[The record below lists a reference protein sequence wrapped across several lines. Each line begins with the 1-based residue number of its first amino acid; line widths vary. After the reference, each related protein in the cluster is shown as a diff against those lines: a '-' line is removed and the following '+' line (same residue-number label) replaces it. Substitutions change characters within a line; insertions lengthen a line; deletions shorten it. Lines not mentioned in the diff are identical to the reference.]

1 MSMHKEDHSQD
12 KQLGKQNDNISAK
25 DLKNVKWIIVTGGV
39 LSGLGKGTATAA
51 IGSLIKDH
59 KRIVTMKC
67 DGYLNVDP
75 GTMNPIEHGEV
86 FVLDDGGEVDLDFGH
101 YERFLDIDC
110 KFDWNLTSGKIFKSV
125 IDKERRGDYLG
136 KTIQIFPHISDE
148 VKRRFYNIAKS
159 ESADI
164 MMIEIG
170 GTVGDH
176 ENSWFIE
183 AARQLKKEVGKENI
197 MYVHLTYVPFLDSV
211 GELKSKPAQR
221 DIALLHEMGITP
233 DIVIARCKTEIPVK
247 MKEKIASFADLES
260 WQIISGKDVKTIYEI
275 PLNFEKD
282 GMTNILE
289 KQFGIRADTTEWKKL
304 VDKINNPKKKIKI
317 AVTGKYTELVDS
329 YISISEALTH
339 AGAHLDA
346 KAEIQFI
353 ETTDI
358 NSMKDVEEK
367 LKGVA
372 GIIVPGGF
380 GSRGIE
386 GKIKVIEYA
395 RKNNIPF
402 LGLCYGLQLA
412 VVEFARN
419 VCGLK
424 DANTTEVD
432 EKTKNP
438 VVDILP
444 EQKLVKE
451 KGATMR
457 LGKYKAVLKKN
468 TRVHALYNS
477 DAAFERHRHRYEVN
491 PDFHDVL
498 KKSGL
503 VFGGTSEDGRLVEF
517 IELPDHPYFVATQAH
532 PEFKSRL
539 MKPAPLFYGFVEA
552 CVKK

>member
-1 MSMHKEDHSQD
+1 MQLVHKD
-12 KQLGKQNDNISAK
+12 KNI
-25 DLKNVKWIIVTGGV
+25 LKKTKWIIVTGGV

-51 IGSLIKDH
+51 IGSLIKDG
-59 KRIVTMKC
+59 KKIVTMKC

-110 KFDWNLTSGKIFKSV
+110 KFGWNLTSGKIFKSV

-148 VKRRFYNIAKS
+148 AKS
-159 ESADI
+159 KFYETARDEDADI

-170 GTVGDH
+170 GTIGDH
-176 ENSWFIE
+176 ENAWFIE
-183 AARQLKKEVGKENI
+183 AARRLKKEVGKENI

-221 DIALLHEMGITP
+221 DIALLREMGITP
-233 DIVIARCKTEIPVK
+233 DIVIARSKTEIPDR
-247 MKEKIASFADLES
+247 MKEKIAMFADMEP
-260 WQIISGKDVKTIYEI
+260 WQIISGKDVGTIYDI
-275 PLNFEKD
+275 PLNFEKE
-282 GMTNILE
+282 GMSRIIESN
-289 KQFGIRADTTEWKKL
+289 FGMKPDTGEWKKL
-304 VDKINNPKKKIKI
+304 VEKIKNPKKTVRI
-317 AVTGKYTELVDS
+317 AVAGKYTELADS
-329 YISISEALTH
+329 YISIAEALVH
-339 AGAHLDA
+339 SGAHLDA
-346 KAEIQFI
+346 KAEIHFI
-353 ETTDI
+353 ETTDMD
-358 NSMKDVEEK
+358 SVKDAEEK
-367 LKGVA
+367 LKGYS

-386 GKIKVIEYA
+386 GKIKAIEYA
-395 RKNNIPF
+395 RKHNVPF

-412 VVEFARN
+412 VVEFSRN

-444 EQKLVKE
+444 EQKDVTE
-451 KGATMR
+451 KGGTMR
-457 LGKYKAVLKKN
+457 LGKYKAVLKKG
-468 TRVHALYNS
+468 TKVHSLYDS
-477 DAAFERHRHRYEVN
+477 DVAYERHRHRYEVN
-491 PDFHDVL
+491 PDFHDTL
-498 KKSGL
+498 RKSGL
-503 VFGGTSEDGRLVEF
+503 IFSGTSEDGRLVEF
-517 IELPDHPYFVATQAH
+517 IELEDHPYFVATQAH

-539 MKPAPLFYGFVEA
+539 VKPAPLFYGFLRA
-552 CVKK
+552 CVEK

>member
-1 MSMHKEDHSQD
+1 MRQ
-12 KQLGKQNDNISAK
+12 DNISQEKNIENTALPNK
-25 DLKNVKWIIVTGGV
+25 NLKKVKWIVVTGGV
-39 LSGLGKGTATAA
+39 VSGLGKGTATAS
-51 IGSLIKDH
+51 IGSLLKDH
-59 KRIVTMKC
+59 KKIVTMKC

-148 VKRRFYNIAKS
+148 VKSRFYGVAEK
-159 ESADI
+159 EKADI

-170 GTVGDH
+170 GTIGDH

-221 DIALLHEMGITP
+221 DIALLREMGITP
-233 DIVIARCKTEIPVK
+233 DIVIARCEREIPVK
-247 MKEKIASFADLES
+247 MKEKIAMFADLEAR
-260 WQIISGKDVKTIYEI
+260 QIISGIDVKTIYDI

-282 GMTNILE
+282 GMTKIIE
-289 KQFGIRADTTEWKKL
+289 DKFEIKADTKEWRKL
-304 VDKINNPKKKIKI
+304 VDKIKNPKKTVKI
-317 AVTGKYTELVDS
+317 AITGKYTELADS
-329 YISISEALTH
+329 YISISEALVH
-339 AGAHLDA
+339 SGAHLDA

-358 NSMKDVEEK
+358 NSMKDVKEK
-367 LKGVA
+367 LYGVS

-444 EQKLVKE
+444 EQKNVTE

-457 LGKYKAVLKKN
+457 LGKYKAVLKAN
-468 TRVHALYNS
+468 TKVSKLYDS
-477 DAAFERHRHRYEVN
+477 DVAFERHRHRYEVN
-491 PDFHDVL
+491 PEYHDIL
-498 KKSGL
+498 KKHGL
-503 VFGGTSEDGRLVEF
+503 TFSGTSEDKRLVEF
-517 IELPDHPYFVATQAH
+517 IELDDHPYFVATQAH

-539 MKPAPLFYGFVEA
+539 IKPAPLFFGFLQA